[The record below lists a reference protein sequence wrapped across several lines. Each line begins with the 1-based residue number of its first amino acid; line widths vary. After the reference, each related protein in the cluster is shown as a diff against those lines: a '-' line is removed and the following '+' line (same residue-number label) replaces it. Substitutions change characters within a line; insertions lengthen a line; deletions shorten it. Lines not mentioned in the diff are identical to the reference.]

1 MQRCLSCKP
10 REVCGTRCCRNQIRR
25 SASCERTLAQ
35 VTIRSPVLLDE
46 PFDRHDL
53 HSRAVTRRVASIA
66 ALCVLLFAPAALVG
80 CSSSHHAAKA
90 GSQGDSP
97 SSSTHPKNRL
107 IVPGDSIA
115 GISLG
120 EPRKRV
126 EKAFGKG
133 KRGRGGFSCSFA
145 GALLSTTGSTID

>member
-1 MQRCLSCKP
+1 M
-10 REVCGTRCCRNQIRR
+10 
-25 SASCERTLAQ
+25 
-35 VTIRSPVLLDE
+35 
-46 PFDRHDL
+46 
-53 HSRAVTRRVASIA
+53 TRRVASVA

-90 GSQGDSP
+90 VSQGDSP

-107 IVPGDSIA
+107 IVAGDSIA

-126 EKAFGKG
+126 EKRLGRANRSVVVLSGTSAAAFW
-133 KRGRGGFSCSFA
+133 
-145 GALLSTTGSTID
+145 STTGSTID